1 MGGTRRAREER
12 EDGIFLL
19 PSSHLL
25 AESTEAPGKSTVSA
39 GQSSP
44 ADIGLSTLSVNILP
58 WSPKPR
64 GHNGSMLLIGV
75 SHPFLVS
82 LNPAHI
88 SVKSPF
94 TELSIPLLECA
105 ICAPLLTQ

>member
-1 MGGTRRAREER
+1 MG
-12 EDGIFLL
+12 FFFPLVPSLL
-19 PSSHLL
+19 I
-25 AESTEAPGKSTVSA
+25 ESQQRAPGKSTVSA

-58 WSPKPR
+58 WSPKPK
-64 GHNGSMLLIGV
+64 GNNGSTLLTGV

-105 ICAPLLTQ
+105 ICAPLPTR